1 MRPINIPTRP
11 LGIAMGLT
19 YLGKGITYVVLANP
33 IGVFDIVLGLQYLAK
48 ARKAFHRGGARQSQ
62 SPAARAS
69 GFRPYSVTNIAHQL
83 GYYETIACLDVFTAA
98 PERIAAV
105 TLEEI
110 ATAA

>member
-48 ARKAFHRGGARQSQ
+48 ARKAFP
-62 SPAARAS
+62 PAAA
-69 GFRPYSVTNIAHQL
+69 NDKL
-83 GYYETIACLDVFTAA
+83 
-98 PERIAAV
+98 PENPDQDGKDPP
-105 TLEEI
+105 T
-110 ATAA
+110 